1 MCSVGLEDGRRKQ
14 GGEKASLKGQ
24 FVWIKVKQIHFM
36 GDLNS
41 TGEKYMNSKSGAFKL
56 MEGK

>member
-1 MCSVGLEDGRRKQ
+1 MCSVGLEDGRKEG
-14 GGEKASLKGQ
+14 GGEKLSLKGQ

-41 TGEKYMNSKSGAFKL
+41 IGEKHEF
-56 MEGK
+56 

>member
-1 MCSVGLEDGRRKQ
+1 MCSVGLEDGGESRGGGGGVDGRKP
-14 GGEKASLKGQ
+14 SLKGQ

-41 TGEKYMNSKSGAFKL
+41 IEKHMNSKS
-56 MEGK
+56 